1 MIALTEI
8 RELTIDQPKPGQ
20 GSTYLS
26 AASGLVCLGTTLYI
40 VADDALHL
48 GVFPLATPEPGRLVR
63 LFDGILPED
72 KAERK
77 RRKPDLEALV
87 HLQAFEAYPC
97 GALLALG
104 SGSRENRRRGALLRL
119 DAGGAVSGPARVLDL
134 APILAPLAGIF
145 PDLNIEGAVIAGDE
159 LRLIQRGNK
168 GRRDNAVLHYSLAHV
183 LHYLLGENKGT
194 LEPSDITRLDL
205 GLIDGVPLG
214 LTDATMLPDGRMAVS
229 AVAEDTEDAYR
240 DGMCVGAAIGIVDA
254 SGLLASLEQ
263 LERPYKVEG
272 ISVASVGG
280 QSEILLVTDADD
292 PVTPALLL
300 SMPLFR

>member
-8 RELTIDQPKPGQ
+8 RELTIDQPEPGQ

-26 AASGLVCLGTTLYI
+26 AASGLVCLGTTLYV

-48 GVFPLATPEPGRLVR
+48 GIFPLATPEPGRLLR
-63 LFDGILPED
+63 LFDGVLPEE

-87 HLQAFEAYPC
+87 HLPAFEARPY

-104 SGSRENRRRGALLRL
+104 SGSRKNRQRGVFLGL
-119 DAGGAVSGPARVLDL
+119 DAGGAVSGTAHVLDL
-134 APILAPLAGIF
+134 APILAPLSGMF

-168 GRRDNAVLHYSLAHV
+168 GRRDNAVVHYSLAQA
-183 LHYLLGENKGT
+183 LHCLLGENGSP
-194 LEPSDITRLDL
+194 LLPSGITRLDL
-205 GLIDGVPLG
+205 GMIDGVALG

-229 AVAEDTEDAYR
+229 AVAEDTDDAYR

-254 SGLLASLEQ
+254 SGHLVLLEQ

-272 ISVASVGG
+272 ITVASVGG
-280 QSEILLVTDADD
+280 QSELLLVTDADD
-292 PVTPALLL
+292 PAIPALLL